1 MYEYNKDGNIIIH
14 GKSYYEK
21 QKKDIPKLDLS
32 FQEAK
37 NRKLENED
45 IIKISDKQK
54 TFSKSVRIFR
64 EKQKLTQRE
73 LAHMCQVKQ
82 EVIQKIETN
91 TLVPENKLVQTL
103 RKILKM

>member
-21 QKKDIPKLDLS
+21 QKKDIPNLNLS

-45 IIKISDKQK
+45 TIQISDKQK
-54 TFSKSVRIFR
+54 TFSKSVRMHR
-64 EKQKLTQRE
+64 EKQKLTQKQ
-73 LAHMCQVKQ
+73 LAHMCQVKPD
-82 EVIQKIETN
+82 VIQRVETN
-91 TLVPENKLVQTL
+91 TLIPENKLVQTL
-103 RKILKM
+103 RKNLKM